1 MNKWLNV
8 FLLNYVIG
16 QPVSFSVNIFCFE
29 ASILIKTHLNLKMWF

>member
-16 QPVSFSVNIFCFE
+16 QPVSFSANIFFFE
-29 ASILIKTHLNLKMWF
+29 ASIFYKNTS